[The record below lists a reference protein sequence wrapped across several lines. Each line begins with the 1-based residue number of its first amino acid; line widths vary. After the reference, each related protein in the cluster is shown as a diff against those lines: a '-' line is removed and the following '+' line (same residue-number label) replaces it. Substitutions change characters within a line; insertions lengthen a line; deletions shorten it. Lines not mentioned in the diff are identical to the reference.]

1 MNDIA
6 LPQPDLSRWQPLRLG
21 LVDIF
26 HYDVEEFWFRD
37 GHLLLRGNNGTG
49 KSKVLSLT
57 LPFLFDAQIKSSRI
71 EPDGDAGKKMAWN
84 LLLGK
89 HERRLGYAWVE
100 FGRRDEDGREHF
112 VTLGCGLS
120 AVAARPQVDAWY
132 FVADAVRIGRELWLT
147 SPQGSVLNRE
157 RLQEALAGSGQVF
170 PTAEAYRRAVDE
182 RLFRL
187 GPERYAALMDTLIQL
202 RQPQLSK
209 RPDEANLSNAL
220 TEALPPL
227 PGDLLNDVAEA
238 LNQLEEYRQELDGYT
253 ALAKAVGQFNQRYR
267 VYAGTR
273 ARREARRLRGAQS
286 EFDKASQA
294 LNSAAAEFST
304 AQVDERQQRQR
315 HEELDGSLRRDRASL
330 KALETDPVMR
340 DARRLDDAKRL
351 AENQRYAATQ
361 ADQALTDAAGKLERE
376 TALMAQRAA
385 QADKA
390 QQALAADHAAAAV
403 AAAICGLANDFA
415 QEGAALADG
424 EFLSQQPAASWQTT
438 QRQLRALVT
447 RRREHLSLLR
457 RRLGEVD
464 DTLRQKQLAQEQHDA
479 HAEAREDAA
488 ARRLDADA
496 AVEHQGAALVDAWQ
510 RHFDGLEQLRPADAD
525 GALAALAALADWV
538 AAPAGDNPARSALLA
553 AQQLASERFAGR
565 AGVHNQH
572 DKELSGER
580 DELQAER
587 LRLEHGEDT
596 VPPPSPYRDSA
607 TRQDRAGAPL
617 WQLLDFRADA
627 DVAASQRA
635 GLEAALEASG
645 LLDAWVA
652 PDGRLQAA
660 DGTAPWHDTALIARP
675 RQAASLA
682 DWLMPAENATV
693 PGAVVAALL
702 EGIACGAAD
711 PAEAEAWIA
720 PDGRF
725 RIGPLAGAWSK
736 PVAGYIGYA
745 ARAAA
750 RQRRLAEIVERLAEI
765 EQRLAIVAKQREK
778 LEQQRQRAATEW
790 HTAPGDDD
798 LRAAHV
804 EAAAAAR
811 AFTAAEQA
819 LQNAAAHLTQVE
831 QRWREAFERLSA
843 DAADL
848 HLPADPA
855 ALDAV
860 DSALNGFHE
869 RLQQL
874 FLTVQELRHT
884 LAGLAEQRQRE
895 GEAQAYA
902 AQCHSQASERQ
913 AQAEE
918 ALASWQTLF
927 ETVGMKVEELQRRL
941 EETRQAVERDEQ
953 EHKQVAEKLRLAGE
967 ARAKAEQKQEDCST
981 TLEERRR
988 TRQDAIAALQG
999 FAASGLLAV
1008 AVPDIECPDPNPAQP
1023 WTIDPALTLA
1033 RRVEQV
1039 LAEVK
1044 AEDAD
1049 WNRIQGQ
1056 ISEDFSELLRSL
1068 SALGHQAHGT
1078 STDYGLVVA
1087 IVYRNRDE
1095 RPDRLEALLV
1105 DEIGQRRELLTA
1117 NERQLLENHLQA
1129 EVASVIQRM
1138 LQEAERHVADINTE
1152 LEKRPTS
1159 TGVRFRLVWEAL
1171 AEGSDGAP
1179 VGLAAARKR
1188 LLNTSTDAW
1197 STDDRRVVGEM
1208 LQSRILA
1215 ERTRSDGGGD
1225 GGGSLLDTL
1234 TRALDYRR
1242 WHRFRVE
1249 RLQSG
1254 NWCRLSG
1261 PASSG
1266 ERALGLTVPLFA
1278 AVASHYSHGGYR
1290 DAPRLVLLDEAFAGI
1305 DREARAHCM
1314 ALIREFDLDFVM
1326 TSESEWACY
1335 AELPGVS
1342 ICHLLRRE
1350 GIDAVHVSRWTWDG
1364 RMRRPDADPDRRF
1377 PLVP

>member
-1 MNDIA
+1 MNDIS
-6 LPQPDLSRWQPLRLG
+6 LPQPNLTRWQPLRLG

-57 LPFLFDAQIKSSRI
+57 LPFLFDAQIKPSRI
-71 EPDGDAGKKMAWN
+71 EPDGDAGKRMAWN

-89 HERRLGYAWVE
+89 HERRLGYVWVE
-100 FGRRDEDGREHF
+100 FGRRGEDGREHF

-132 FVADAVRIGRELWLT
+132 FVADDVRIGRELWLT
-147 SPQGSVLNRE
+147 SPQRVALTRD
-157 RLQEALAGSGQVF
+157 RLQEALAGKGQVF

-182 RLFRL
+182 RLFHL

-227 PGDLLNDVAEA
+227 PGDLLNDVADA
-238 LNQLEEYRQELDGYT
+238 LNQLQEYRQELDGYME
-253 ALAKAVGQFNQRYR
+253 LSKAVGQFNQRYR

-273 ARREARRLRGAQS
+273 ARREARRLRGAQT

-294 LNSAAAEFST
+294 LNAAAEELGN
-304 AQVDERQQRQR
+304 ARAEERQHLQR
-315 HEELDGSLRRDRASL
+315 HEELEGSLRRNRASL
-330 KALETDPVMR
+330 KTLETDPVMR
-340 DARRLDDAKRL
+340 DVRRLDDAKRL
-351 AENQRYAATQ
+351 AESRRNEAAQ
-361 ADQALTDAAGKLERE
+361 ADKALLDAEGKLKRE
-376 TALMAQRAA
+376 AALMVQRAA
-385 QADKA
+385 QAD
-390 QQALAADHAAAAV
+390 QSISALTAAHAAAA
-403 AAAICGLANDFA
+403 AAAETCGLAADFA
-415 QEGAALADG
+415 QETAPLADRQI
-424 EFLSQQPAASWQTT
+424 LSRLEASSWQTT
-438 QRQLRALVT
+438 QQQLRALAA

-457 RRLGEVD
+457 RRLGEVEEA
-464 DTLRQKQLAQEQHDA
+464 LRQKQQAQDQYDVRAGEF
-479 HAEAREDAA
+479 EDAA
-488 ARRLDADA
+488 ARRLGADE
-496 AVEHQGAALVDAWQ
+496 AVESQGTALIAAWQ
-510 RHFDGLEQLRPADAD
+510 RHFDGLEPLRPADPD
-525 GALAALAALADWV
+525 GALAVLADWV

-553 AQQLASERFAGR
+553 AQQIASERFASR
-565 AGVHNQH
+565 ASAHNQH
-572 DKELSGER
+572 YKELNGER
-580 DELQAER
+580 DELRAER
-587 LRLEHGEDT
+587 QRLEQGEDAAPP
-596 VPPPSPYRDSA
+596 VPHHRDGA
-607 TRQDRAGAPL
+607 VRLNRAGAPL
-617 WQLLDFRADA
+617 WQLLEFREDTPP
-627 DVAASQRA
+627 SRRA
-635 GLEAALEASG
+635 GLEAALEAGG
-645 LLDAWVA
+645 LLDAWVT
-652 PDGRLQAA
+652 PDGRLHDA
-660 DGTAPWHDTALIARP
+660 DGAAPWHDTTLIARQ
-675 RQAASLA
+675 RQTASLA
-682 DWLMPAENATV
+682 DWLMPAGNTAAPATV
-693 PGAVVAALL
+693 IAALI
-702 EGIACGAAD
+702 ESIACGD
-711 PAEAEAWIA
+711 TEPPHAEAWIA

-736 PVAGYIGYA
+736 PAASYIGCA

-750 RQRRLAEIVERLAEI
+750 RQRRLAEIAERVVQIDQA
-765 EQRLAIVAKQREK
+765 LAIVAKEREK
-778 LEQQRQRAATEW
+778 LEQQRQRAADEW
-790 HTAPGDDD
+790 NTAPGDDA

-804 EAAAAAR
+804 EAAAAAH
-811 AFTAAEQA
+811 AYTAAEQV
-819 LQNAAAHLTQVE
+819 LHKAAAHLTQAE
-831 QRWREAFERLSA
+831 QRWREAFERLA
-843 DAADL
+843 TDAADL
-848 HLPADPA
+848 RLPAEKS

-860 DSALNGFHE
+860 DTALNGFQE

-874 FLTVQELRHT
+874 FLAAQEVRHT
-884 LAGLAEQRQRE
+884 LPGLEEQGQRE
-895 GEAQAYA
+895 ADAKSDAAQRRSQAAERHAQADEAQ
-902 AQCHSQASERQ
+902 
-913 AQAEE
+913 
-918 ALASWQTLF
+918 ASWQTLF

-941 EETRQAVERDEQ
+941 EETRHAVERDEEDQ
-953 EHKQVAEKLRLAGE
+953 KGVGDKLRLAGE
-967 ARAKAEQKQEDCST
+967 ARARAEQKQDGCTT
-981 TLEERRR
+981 TLEERRT
-988 TRQDAIAALQG
+988 TRQEAIAALQG
-999 FAASGLLAV
+999 FAAGGLMAV
-1008 AVPDIECPDPNPAQP
+1008 AVPDIEYPDPAQP

-1033 RRVEQV
+1033 RRAEQV
-1039 LAEVK
+1039 LTEVK

-1049 WNRIQGQ
+1049 WNRIQSQ
-1056 ISEDFSELLRSL
+1056 TSEDFNELLRSL

-1095 RPDRLEALLV
+1095 RPDRLEALLA
-1105 DEIGQRRELLTA
+1105 DEIDQRRELLTA

-1138 LQEAERHVADINTE
+1138 LQEAECHVTDINAE

-1179 VGLAAARKR
+1179 VGLAAARRR

-1197 STDDRRVVGEM
+1197 SADDRRVVGEM
-1208 LQSRILA
+1208 LQSRIAA
-1215 ERTRSDGGGD
+1215 ERTRSDSE
-1225 GGGSLLDTL
+1225 GGGSLLETL
-1234 TRALDYRR
+1234 ARALDYRR

-1249 RLQSG
+1249 RWQSG

-1278 AVASHYSHGGYR
+1278 AVSSHYSHGGYR

-1314 ALIREFDLDFVM
+1314 GLIREFDLDFVM
-1326 TSESEWACY
+1326 TSESEWGCY

-1350 GIDAVHVSRWTWDG
+1350 DIDAVHVSRWTWDG
-1364 RMRRPDADPDRRF
+1364 RMRRRETDSGSRF
-1377 PLVP
+1377 PAVS

>member
-1 MNDIA
+1 MNESA
-6 LPQPDLSRWQPLRLG
+6 LPQPNLSRWQPLRLG

-26 HYDVEEFWFRD
+26 HYDVEEFRFRD

-57 LPFLFDAQIKSSRI
+57 LPFLFDAQIKPSRI

-89 HERRLGYAWVE
+89 HERRLGYVWVE
-100 FGRRDEDGREHF
+100 FGRRGEDGREHF

-120 AVAARPQVDAWY
+120 AVAARPQVDSWY
-132 FVADAVRIGRELWLT
+132 FIADDARIGRELWLT
-147 SPQGSVLNRE
+147 SSQGAVLTRE
-157 RLQEALAGSGQVF
+157 RLQEALAGHGQVF

-187 GPERYAALMDTLIQL
+187 GHVRYAALMDTLIQL

-227 PGDLLNDVAEA
+227 PSDLLGDVADA

-294 LNSAAAEFST
+294 LNAAAAELGN
-304 AQVDERQQRQR
+304 AQQEERQCRQR
-315 HEELDGSLRRDRASL
+315 HEELEGSLRRGRASL

-340 DARRLDDAKRL
+340 DARRLDDAKRS
-351 AENQRYAATQ
+351 AESRRN
-361 ADQALTDAAGKLERE
+361 E
-376 TALMAQRAA
+376 AA

-390 QQALAADHAAAAV
+390 LVDAEDKLNRESALTAQRAGQADNSIAALAAVHAAAT
-403 AAAICGLANDFA
+403 AAAETCGLAADFT
-415 QEGAALADG
+415 QEAAPLADG
-424 EFLSQQPAASWQTT
+424 EILSHQEASSWQAT
-438 QRQLRALVT
+438 QQQLRVLAA
-447 RRREHLSLLR
+447 RRREHLCLLR
-457 RRLGEVD
+457 RRLGEVED
-464 DTLRQKQLAQEQHDA
+464 ALRQKQQAQDQRDA
-479 HAEAREDAA
+479 RAEEFEDAA
-488 ARRLDADA
+488 ARRLSADE
-496 AVEHQGAALVDAWQ
+496 AVEQQGDALAAAWQ
-510 RHFDGLEQLRPADAD
+510 RHFEGLEQLRPADPD
-525 GALAALAALADWV
+525 GALAALAEWV
-538 AAPAGDNPARSALLA
+538 AAPAGENPARSALVA
-553 AQQLASERFAGR
+553 AQQFASDRFAGR
-565 AGVHNQH
+565 ANAHNQH
-572 DKELSGER
+572 DKELNGER
-580 DELQAER
+580 EALRAER
-587 LRLEHGEDT
+587 QRLELGEDAA
-596 VPPPSPYRDSA
+596 PPPPHYRA
-607 TRQDRAGAPL
+607 GAARLERAGAPL
-617 WQLLDFRADA
+617 WQLLEFREDIP
-627 DVAASQRA
+627 ASRHA

-652 PDGRLQAA
+652 PDGRLQDA
-660 DGTAPWHDTALIARP
+660 DGVSPWHDTALVARQ

-682 DWLMPAENATV
+682 DWLMPAENPAV
-693 PGAVVAALL
+693 PAPVVAALL
-702 EGIACGAAD
+702 ESIACGD
-711 PAEAEAWIA
+711 AEPPQAEAWIA

-725 RIGPLAGAWSK
+725 RIGPLAGAWNK
-736 PVAGYIGYA
+736 PSASYIGYA

-750 RQRRLAEIVERLAEI
+750 RQRRLAEIAERLAEI
-765 EQRLAIVAKQREK
+765 DQALVIVAREREK
-778 LEQQRQRAATEW
+778 LEQQRQRAAAEW
-790 HTAPGDDD
+790 NSAPGDDA
-798 LRAAHV
+798 LRAAHL

-811 AFTAAEQA
+811 AYTAAEQA
-819 LQNAAAHLTQVE
+819 LHQAAAHLTQAE
-831 QRWREAFERLSA
+831 QHWRVAFERLAA

-848 HLPADPA
+848 HLPADKS

-860 DSALNGFHE
+860 DTALNGFQE

-874 FLTVQELRHT
+874 FLAAQEVRHT
-884 LAGLAEQRQRE
+884 LPGLAEQRQRE
-895 GEAQAYA
+895 GEAKADV
-902 AQCHSQASERQ
+902 AQCRSQAAERH

-918 ALASWQTLF
+918 AQASWQTLF

-941 EETRQAVERDEQ
+941 EETRKAVERDDG
-953 EHKQVAEKLRLAGE
+953 EHKQVAEKLRHAGE
-967 ARAKAEQKQEDCST
+967 ARAKAEQKQDDCTT
-981 TLEERRR
+981 TLEERRS
-988 TRQDAIAALQG
+988 TRQEAIAALQG
-999 FAASGLLAV
+999 FAASGLMAV
-1008 AVPDIECPDPNPAQP
+1008 AVPDIGHPDPAQP

-1033 RRVEQV
+1033 RRAEQV

-1049 WNRIQGQ
+1049 WNRVQNQ
-1056 ISEDFSELLRSL
+1056 TSEDFSELLRSL

-1087 IVYRNRDE
+1087 IVYRNRAE
-1095 RPDRLEALLV
+1095 RPDRLAALLAE
-1105 DEIGQRRELLTA
+1105 EIGQRRELLTA

-1171 AEGSDGAP
+1171 VEGSDGAP

-1197 STDDRRVVGEM
+1197 SADDRRVVGEM
-1208 LQSRILA
+1208 LQSRIAA
-1215 ERTRSDGGGD
+1215 ERTRSDSE
-1225 GGGSLLDTL
+1225 GGGSLLETL
-1234 TRALDYRR
+1234 ARALDYRR

-1278 AVASHYSHGGYR
+1278 AVSSHYSHGGYR

-1326 TSESEWACY
+1326 TSESEWGCY

-1364 RMRRPDADPDRRF
+1364 RMRREDPDPDRRF
-1377 PLVP
+1377 PTEP